1 MSGMLDDL
9 KGVAR
14 DLVAQVGEKAG
25 IGGLRDALDQ
35 LEQAGR
41 KQRVDALVRSAVP
54 LTDDERQALETRLR
68 GRYGQDLPIAYEVD
82 PAILGGLVLR
92 VGDRYIDGS
101 VANRLGQLRR
111 ALTGGTAG

>member
-1 MSGMLDDL
+1 VSGMLDDL

-25 IGGLRDALDQ
+25 IGGLKDALDEI
-35 LEQAGR
+35 EQAGR
-41 KQRVDALVRSAVP
+41 KHRVDVLVRSAVP
-54 LTDDERQALETRLR
+54 LTDAERKMLETRLEA
-68 GRYGQDLPIAYEVD
+68 RYGQDLPITYEVD
-82 PAILGGLVLR
+82 RAILGGLILR

>member
-1 MSGMLDDL
+1 MSGILDDL

-25 IGGLRDALDQ
+25 IGGLKEALD
-35 LEQAGR
+35 EIEHAWR
-41 KQRVDALVRSAVP
+41 KHRVDALVRSAVP
-54 LTDDERQALETRLR
+54 LADAERQELETRLR
-68 GRYGQDLPIAYEVD
+68 ARYGHDLPITFEVD
-82 PAILGGLVLR
+82 GAILGGLILR

-111 ALTGGTAG
+111 ALTGGSAG